1 MSSSNRDKL
10 RAGLSG
16 LLATPPP
23 SEADEARVPPSAAG
37 SHLTAQSSASPLE
50 EGEHVRTTTGYVRAD
65 GEPVHRVSIMLTKA
79 QRRRLRE
86 LAEDEG
92 VSQTDLVVRAL
103 GL

>member
-23 SEADEARVPPSAAG
+23 SETDEAPAPASAAG
-37 SHLTAQSSASPLE
+37 SPSTARPAASPVE

-79 QRRRLRE
+79 QRRRLRD

-92 VSQTDLVVRAL
+92 VSQTDLVVRVL